1 MAVEIKPKPIN
12 PKTLERIQGAN
23 RINIME
29 RGEELVAEGEIT
41 QKQVDESLK
50 IFDKTKSMEAVNQY
64 MKEQEAKR
72 SIARIKVKPP
82 EKVSRIKV
90 KPMGKA
96 TGGHVK
102 SSAETSVIK
111 GAQAKS
117 SAQGSTIP
125 GAPAKGSAEGSTI
138 KMNDGGKVKGKGS
151 MLSITIE
158 QKPINKK
165 TMNMIKQAEKAG
177 NVVKMK
183 SGGLAKRGYGKARS

>member
-1 MAVEIKPKPIN
+1 MAVTIKPKPTN
-12 PKTLERIQGAN
+12 PDTLARIQRN
-23 RINIME
+23 HRINILE
-29 RGEELVAEGEIT
+29 RGEELVAEDEIT
-41 QKQVDESLK
+41 QKQLEESLK
-50 IFDKTKSMEAVNQY
+50 IFDETKSMEAVNQY
-64 MKEQEAKR
+64 MKEQETKR

-82 EKVSRIKV
+82 KKVNRIKV

-96 TGGHVK
+96 TGGQ
-102 SSAETSVIK
+102 IK
-111 GAQAKS
+111 GS
-117 SAQGSTIP
+117 P
-125 GAPAKGSAEGSTI
+125 I

-183 SGGLAKRGYGKARS
+183 SGGAARRGYGKARR

>member
-1 MAVEIKPKPIN
+1 MAVTIKPKPTN
-12 PKTLERIQGAN
+12 PDTLARIQRN
-23 RINIME
+23 HRINILE
-29 RGEELVAEGEIT
+29 RGEELVAEDEIT
-41 QKQVDESLK
+41 QKQLDESLK
-50 IFDKTKSMEAVNQY
+50 IFDETKSMEAVNQY
-64 MKEQEAKR
+64 MKEQETKR

-82 EKVSRIKV
+82 KKVNRIKV

-96 TGGHVK
+96 TGGQ
-102 SSAETSVIK
+102 IK
-111 GAQAKS
+111 GS
-117 SAQGSTIP
+117 P
-125 GAPAKGSAEGSTI
+125 I

-183 SGGLAKRGYGKARS
+183 SGGLARRGYGKARR

>member
-1 MAVEIKPKPIN
+1 MAVTIKPKPTN
-12 PKTLERIQGAN
+12 PDTLARIQRN
-23 RINIME
+23 HRINILE
-29 RGEELVAEGEIT
+29 RGEELVAEDEIT
-41 QKQVDESLK
+41 QKQLDESLK
-50 IFDKTKSMEAVNQY
+50 IFDETKSMEAVNQY
-64 MKEQEAKR
+64 MKEQETKR

-82 EKVSRIKV
+82 KKVNRIKV

-96 TGGHVK
+96 TGGQ
-102 SSAETSVIK
+102 IK
-111 GAQAKS
+111 GS
-117 SAQGSTIP
+117 P
-125 GAPAKGSAEGSTI
+125 I

-183 SGGLAKRGYGKARS
+183 SGGLAKRGYGKARR

>member
-1 MAVEIKPKPIN
+1 MAVTIKPKPTN
-12 PKTLERIQGAN
+12 PDTLARIQRN
-23 RINIME
+23 HRINILE
-29 RGEELVAEGEIT
+29 RGEELVAEDEIT
-41 QKQVDESLK
+41 QKQLEESLK
-50 IFDKTKSMEAVNQY
+50 IFDETKSMEAVNQY
-64 MKEQEAKR
+64 MKEQETKR

-82 EKVSRIKV
+82 KKVNRIKV

-96 TGGHVK
+96 TGGQ
-102 SSAETSVIK
+102 IK
-111 GAQAKS
+111 GS
-117 SAQGSTIP
+117 P
-125 GAPAKGSAEGSTI
+125 I

-183 SGGLAKRGYGKARS
+183 SGGLARRGYGKARR

>member
-1 MAVEIKPKPIN
+1 MAVTIKPKPTN
-12 PKTLERIQGAN
+12 PDTLARIQRN
-23 RINIME
+23 HRINILE
-29 RGEELVAEGEIT
+29 RGEELVAEDEIT
-41 QKQVDESLK
+41 QKQLDESLK
-50 IFDKTKSMEAVNQY
+50 IFDETKSMEAVNQY
-64 MKEQEAKR
+64 MKEQETKR

-82 EKVSRIKV
+82 KKVNRIKV

-96 TGGHVK
+96 TGGQ
-102 SSAETSVIK
+102 IK
-111 GAQAKS
+111 GS
-117 SAQGSTIP
+117 P
-125 GAPAKGSAEGSTI
+125 I

-183 SGGLAKRGYGKARS
+183 SGGAARRGYGKARR

>member
-1 MAVEIKPKPIN
+1 MAVTIKPKPTN
-12 PKTLERIQGAN
+12 PDTLARIERAN
-23 RINIME
+23 RINILE
-29 RGEELVAEGEIT
+29 RGEELVAEDEIT
-41 QKQVDESLK
+41 QKQLDESLK
-50 IFDKTKSMEAVNQY
+50 IFDETKSMEAVNQY
-64 MKEQEAKR
+64 MKEQETKR

-82 EKVSRIKV
+82 EKVNRIKV

-96 TGGHVK
+96 TGGQ
-102 SSAETSVIK
+102 IK
-111 GAQAKS
+111 GS
-117 SAQGSTIP
+117 P
-125 GAPAKGSAEGSTI
+125 I

-183 SGGLAKRGYGKARS
+183 SGGLARRGYGKARR

>member
-1 MAVEIKPKPIN
+1 MAVTIKPKPTN
-12 PKTLERIQGAN
+12 PDTLARIQRN
-23 RINIME
+23 HRINILE
-29 RGEELVAEGEIT
+29 RGEELVAEDEIT
-41 QKQVDESLK
+41 QKQLEESLK
-50 IFDKTKSMEAVNQY
+50 IFDETKSMEAVNQY
-64 MKEQEAKR
+64 MKEQEIKR

-82 EKVSRIKV
+82 KKVNRIKV

-96 TGGHVK
+96 TGGQ
-102 SSAETSVIK
+102 IK
-111 GAQAKS
+111 GS
-117 SAQGSTIP
+117 P
-125 GAPAKGSAEGSTI
+125 I

-183 SGGLAKRGYGKARS
+183 SGGAARRGYGKARR